1 VSDGTLDLWQSALPE
16 PIPPPREEIVPLT
29 VGQLT
34 RQIRA
39 ALEDRIGEVW
49 VRGEIS
55 NLRNPGS
62 GHLYFTLKD
71 DDGLIA
77 CVMFRTAAGRL
88 PIPLRDGLAVRLHGK
103 ITVYEARG
111 QYQIQ
116 VDEVRPEGL
125 GTLQERFEALKRK
138 LMAEGLFDAERKR
151 PLPVFPESV
160 GIVTSLQGAVLQD
173 FCRILGRRASGVRI
187 RVRGVRVQ
195 GSGAAEE
202 IAAAVAAFSEEG
214 AQGGGVD
221 LIVIARGGGSLEDLW
236 AFNEEIVARALAAS
250 ALPTISA
257 VGHETD
263 FTIADFVAD
272 LRAPTPSAAA
282 ELLSRDW
289 AEWRAAVSACRDRMA
304 RAARQRLTWEKER
317 WLRLSSHALFRE
329 PARVLAQLAQR
340 IDDLRDDLGKGLRR
354 AVADKRQDWET
365 ARHRWNAADPRAVI
379 TRRREQLGHWEAR
392 LKALGPDATLA
403 RGYAMVL
410 DTEGKLIR
418 RAAAIHPG
426 QDLTVRLAD
435 GAVPVK
441 SK

>member
-1 VSDGTLDLWQSALPE
+1 MSDGTLDLWQSALPE
-16 PIPPPREEIVPLT
+16 PPPPAREEIVPLT

-34 RQIRA
+34 RQIRS
-39 ALEDRIGEVW
+39 ALEDRVGEVW

-55 NLRNPGS
+55 NLRAPGS

-88 PIPLRDGLAVRLHGK
+88 PLPLRDGLAVRLHGK

-116 VDEVRPEGL
+116 VDDVRPEGL

-138 LMAEGLFDAERKR
+138 LLDEGLFEAGRKR
-151 PLPVFPESV
+151 ELPVFPETV

-173 FCRILGRRASGVRI
+173 FCRILARRAPGVVI

-202 IAAAVAAFSEEG
+202 IAAAVAAFSGERT
-214 AQGGGVD
+214 VD
-221 LIVIARGGGSLEDLW
+221 LIVVARGGGSLEDLW
-236 AFNEEIVARALAAS
+236 AFNEEVVARALAAS

-263 FTIADFVAD
+263 FTIADFIAD

-289 AEWRAAVSACRDRMA
+289 AEWRSEVASCRDRMG
-304 RAARQRLTWEKER
+304 RAARQRIAWEKER
-317 WLRLSSHALFRE
+317 WLRLSGHALFRE
-329 PARVLAQLAQR
+329 PARVLAQMGQR
-340 IDDLRDDLGKGLRR
+340 LDDLRDELGKGLRR
-354 AVADKRQDWET
+354 AVVAKRQEWD
-365 ARHRWNAADPRAVI
+365 AALQRWNGADPRAVVA
-379 TRRREQLGHWEAR
+379 RRREALGHWEAR
-392 LKALGPDATLA
+392 LKSLGPAATLA

-410 DTEGKLIR
+410 DEHGKLVR
-418 RAAAIHPG
+418 RAAAVKPG

-435 GAVPVK
+435 GDVSVHRN
-441 SK
+441 S